1 MRLPNVDRL
10 LRAVRARRPALSV
23 LVALAIA
30 ASPSASDAQA
40 PAAKALKP
48 AKATG
53 KVHEVKMLGARFE
66 PATITIR
73 PGDSVKWVLVSGGPH
88 DVAFDS
94 VSKRA
99 KAQLNANMPDR
110 ITDLGGPLLLDDGE
124 TYTISFAKIP
134 PGRYAYVCRPHQTMG
149 MTGVVIV
156 K

>member
-1 MRLPNVDRL
+1 MHCCRSMLPNADRFR
-10 LRAVRARRPALSV
+10 RAVRAIRPAL
-23 LVALAIA
+23 LALAVISLA
-30 ASPSASDAQA
+30 VSPSTGDAQA
-40 PAAKALKP
+40 RATKATKA

-94 VSKRA
+94 VAARA

-110 ITDLGGPLLLDDGE
+110 ITDLGG
-124 TYTISFAKIP
+124 
-134 PGRYAYVCRPHQTMG
+134 
-149 MTGVVIV
+149 
-156 K
+156 

>member
-1 MRLPNVDRL
+1 MLPNADRFRTAVLAL
-10 LRAVRARRPALSV
+10 L
-23 LVALAIA
+23 ALAVIA
-30 ASPSASDAQA
+30 ASPVASQAQA
-40 PAAKALKP
+40 RATKSTKAS
-48 AKATG
+48 KAGT
-53 KVHEVKMLGARFE
+53 VHEVKMLGARFE

-94 VSKRA
+94 VAKRA

-124 TYTISFAKIP
+124 TYTVSFAKIP
-134 PGRYAYVCRPHQTMG
+134 AGRYKYVCRPHQTMG